1 MSKQER
7 SVPSYVEYPYEQAI
21 LYVHRNASANEMLES
36 VQERL
41 RALLGLLHALERIE
55 VRTGQGVP
63 IQRVAHILVTLGGDA
78 LTLLTAAPGYHL
90 LNEEGRNG
98 HGRCALPPDCLD
110 KPQALL
116 CGRPGSI
123 FRMPL
128 SSMP

>member
-1 MSKQER
+1 MSKHER

-78 LTLLTAAPGYHL
+78 LTPPPERRRAQRSRPLRPSS
-90 LNEEGRNG
+90 R
-98 HGRCALPPDCLD
+98 LP
-110 KPQALL
+110 
-116 CGRPGSI
+116 R
-123 FRMPL
+123 
-128 SSMP
+128 

>member
-55 VRTGQGVP
+55 VRTGLGVP

-78 LTLLTAAPGYHL
+78 LTLLTAAHRATTPFL
-90 LNEEGRNG
+90 QIASISLK
-98 HGRCALPPDCLD
+98 RCSAAAP
-110 KPQALL
+110 AA
-116 CGRPGSI
+116 
-123 FRMPL
+123 
-128 SSMP
+128 SSGCR

>member
-78 LTLLTAAPGYHL
+78 LTLLTAAHRATP
-90 LNEEGRNG
+90 
-98 HGRCALPPDCLD
+98 
-110 KPQALL
+110 
-116 CGRPGSI
+116 S
-123 FRMPL
+123 
-128 SSMP
+128 

>member
-1 MSKQER
+1 MSKHER

-21 LYVHRNASANEMLES
+21 LYVHRNASANELLES

-78 LTLLTAAPGYHL
+78 PDAAHGRAPGYHL
-90 LNEEGRNG
+90 PERRRAQRSRPLRPSS
-98 HGRCALPPDCLD
+98 RLP
-110 KPQALL
+110 
-116 CGRPGSI
+116 R
-123 FRMPL
+123 
-128 SSMP
+128 

>member
-41 RALLGLLHALERIE
+41 RALLGPLHALDRIE

-78 LTLLTAAPGYHL
+78 LTLLTAAH
-90 LNEEGRNG
+90 R
-98 HGRCALPPDCLD
+98 ATT
-110 KPQALL
+110 
-116 CGRPGSI
+116 S
-123 FRMPL
+123 
-128 SSMP
+128 

>member
-55 VRTGQGVP
+55 VRTGLGVP

-78 LTLLTAAPGYHL
+78 LTLLTAAH
-90 LNEEGRNG
+90 RATT
-98 HGRCALPPDCLD
+98 ALPPDCLD

>member
-63 IQRVAHILVTLGGDA
+63 IQRV
-78 LTLLTAAPGYHL
+78 
-90 LNEEGRNG
+90 
-98 HGRCALPPDCLD
+98 
-110 KPQALL
+110 
-116 CGRPGSI
+116 
-123 FRMPL
+123 
-128 SSMP
+128 

>member
-41 RALLGLLHALERIE
+41 RALLGPLHALERIE

-78 LTLLTAAPGYHL
+78 LTLLTAAH
-90 LNEEGRNG
+90 RATT
-98 HGRCALPPDCLD
+98 ALPPDCLD
-110 KPQALL
+110 EPQALL
-116 CGRPGSI
+116 CGRSGSI

>member
-78 LTLLTAAPGYHL
+78 LTLLTAVAPFL
-90 LNEEGRNG
+90 QTASMSLK
-98 HGRCALPPDCLD
+98 RCSAAAP
-110 KPQALL
+110 AA
-116 CGRPGSI
+116 
-123 FRMPL
+123 
-128 SSMP
+128 SSGCR

>member
-1 MSKQER
+1 MSKHER

-63 IQRVAHILVTLGGDA
+63 IQRVAPFLQTASMSLKRCSA
-78 LTLLTAAPGYHL
+78 AAP
-90 LNEEGRNG
+90 
-98 HGRCALPPDCLD
+98 A
-110 KPQALL
+110 A
-116 CGRPGSI
+116 
-123 FRMPL
+123 
-128 SSMP
+128 SSGCR

>member
-21 LYVHRNASANEMLES
+21 LYVHRNASANELLES

-41 RALLGLLHALERIE
+41 RALLGLLQALERIE

-78 LTLLTAAPGYHL
+78 LTLLTAAHRATTSFL
-90 LNEEGRNG
+90 QTASMSLK
-98 HGRCALPPDCLD
+98 RCSAAAP
-110 KPQALL
+110 AA
-116 CGRPGSI
+116 
-123 FRMPL
+123 
-128 SSMP
+128 SSGCR

>member
-63 IQRVAHILVTLGGDA
+63 PFSAWRTSWSRS
-78 LTLLTAAPGYHL
+78 AA
-90 LNEEGRNG
+90 
-98 HGRCALPPDCLD
+98 
-110 KPQALL
+110 
-116 CGRPGSI
+116 
-123 FRMPL
+123 MP
-128 SSMP
+128 

>member
-63 IQRVAHILVTLGGDA
+63 IQRVAHILVTLGGDP
-78 LTLLTAAPGYHL
+78 LTLRRAAHRATTSLMNMGETVTAVAPFLQIASISLKRCSAAAP
-90 LNEEGRNG
+90 
-98 HGRCALPPDCLD
+98 A
-110 KPQALL
+110 A
-116 CGRPGSI
+116 
-123 FRMPL
+123 
-128 SSMP
+128 SSGCR

>member
-55 VRTGQGVP
+55 VRTGQGRAFP
-63 IQRVAHILVTLGGDA
+63 FSAWRTSWSRS
-78 LTLLTAAPGYHL
+78 AA
-90 LNEEGRNG
+90 
-98 HGRCALPPDCLD
+98 
-110 KPQALL
+110 
-116 CGRPGSI
+116 
-123 FRMPL
+123 MP
-128 SSMP
+128 